1 MLSYVRQQEGATLLP
16 NSRAAILIPAKCAGA
31 EGGGKYRLEAT
42 DMTPDPVKALMAYA
56 TLVRTTEITGEL
68 VRTHF
73 LRGQVPKS

>member
-1 MLSYVRQQEGATLLP
+1 MR
-16 NSRAAILIPAKCAGA
+16 RKIPP
-31 EGGGKYRLEAT
+31 GGNT